1 MINYQRIWL
10 EFSQLI
16 KHLLFYSPYKIC
28 KHSLIS
34 IDFIASVY
42 ELFDNPS
49 SSPKLTNRFADHR
62 MERDAREMANVP
74 RSLRLFFQK
83 TSLEEDYFT
92 LFILKPVKAMRFTY
106 GVG

>member
-10 EFSQLI
+10 KFSQLI
-16 KHLLFYSPYKIC
+16 KYLLFYIPYKIC

-49 SSPKLTNRFADHR
+49 YVLLTEYLILFSILNKILISPLPNKHIGH
-62 MERDAREMANVP
+62 M
-74 RSLRLFFQK
+74 
-83 TSLEEDYFT
+83 TSV
-92 LFILKPVKAMRFTY
+92 I
-106 GVG
+106 